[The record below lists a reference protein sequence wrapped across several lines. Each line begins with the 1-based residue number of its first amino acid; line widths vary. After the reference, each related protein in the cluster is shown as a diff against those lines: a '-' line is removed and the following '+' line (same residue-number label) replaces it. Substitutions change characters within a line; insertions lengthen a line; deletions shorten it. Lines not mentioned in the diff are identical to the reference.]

1 MPSALR
7 SVLVAAGIS
16 AALLVALARAGAA
29 DEPPVPE
36 ADAGG
41 GDATGPAPTP
51 DACAT
56 RTAERIQRR
65 YEKVRD
71 LRARFEQT
79 TRPAG
84 GGASTT
90 SRGTVVLAKPGK
102 MRWSYEA
109 PEPSLVVSDGTTLW
123 VYDPAF
129 GEAQRLPV
137 GEGYL
142 SGAALQFLL
151 GEGDIFR
158 AFHVKALVC
167 EEGRAELELVPREP
181 ATFEKIGVAVDPATG
196 DLTRTRLVDLIG
208 TEIEVAL
215 FELAVN
221 QSPPDRLFRFE
232 APEGVRV
239 MDLQP

>member
-1 MPSALR
+1 VGL
-7 SVLVAAGIS
+7 S
-16 AALLVALARAGAA
+16 AALLAALARAEAA
-29 DEPPVPE
+29 DEAATPTPGAE
-36 ADAGG
+36 SADES
-41 GDATGPAPTP
+41 APTEAP

-56 RTAERIQRR
+56 RTAALIQRR
-65 YEKVRD
+65 YENVRD

-84 GGASTT
+84 AAAATT

-129 GEAQRLPV
+129 REAQRLPV
-137 GEGYL
+137 SEGYL
-142 SGAALQFLL
+142 SGAAIQFLL

-158 AFHVKALVC
+158 AFRVEAVAC
-167 EEGRAELELVPREP
+167 EEKRAELELVPREP
-181 ATFEKIGVAVDPATG
+181 SSYEKIGVVVDPATG
-196 DLTRTRLVDLIG
+196 DLTRTRLVDLLG
-208 TEIEVAL
+208 TAIEV
-215 FELAVN
+215 ELSELEVN
-221 QSPPDRLFRFE
+221 QSPPASLFRFE